1 MASNANMGV
10 SVYPVYPYMVNILH
24 TSHMLLKLQDNT
36 LQCGAH
42 IQSNCC
48 QAQTDSKAETV
59 SGPAHAETL
68 VTVLSLFLLW

>member
-1 MASNANMGV
+1 
-10 SVYPVYPYMVNILH
+10 
-24 TSHMLLKLQDNT
+24 MLLKLQDNT
-36 LQCGAH
+36 LQYGTH

-68 VTVLSLFLLW
+68 VTVLSLFFTLVEFLFVLSSHRTHT